1 MTSAYILIVAIL
13 TLGGLIAALGDRLG
27 TKVGKARL
35 RLWNLRP
42 KDTAIVV
49 TVLTGTLIAGS
60 TLGILFT
67 FSKSLREGLFRLDE
81 ILEQL
86 RTAQADL
93 KQVSQEKQEVAEE
106 FRTAQELQN
115 IAQQSLESI
124 NENFEKAKTRL
135 KSVSDQAIKLRQD
148 IQILLK
154 ERKELLESKTRLD
167 KQITQLYE
175 QVRTRD
181 EELKKGQKKIS
192 DQNRILQQRQTRLQE
207 LENLF
212 QILEDRQNQLRTE
225 IEQRDSKIAKLDK
238 AINQKD
244 FDLKSREYQ
253 LNELEYQLIYLEKAV
268 QELEGHYENYQEL
281 RGSEIAIFRGQVLAL
296 GAVRVVSPNAVF
308 QVVDELLRRANE
320 SAIEKIGSSNV
331 KPSEEVVKITRAQ
344 VQQLNQQLKENQD
357 FVVRIV
363 SAGNYVEG
371 EKEVRVFA
379 DVVVNQKIFNQE
391 ETIARVSIDTP
402 DITED
407 SIEKRIDI
415 LLVATQFRARRAG
428 VVGNIQIEGGRLKTL
443 VNFIEEISAREEGL
457 DEIKAVA
464 AEETY
469 TIGPLKIRLIGI
481 KDNKIIVGT

>member
-1 MTSAYILIVAIL
+1 MTSAYILIAAIL
-13 TLGGLIAALGDRLG
+13 ILGGLIAALGDRLG

-93 KQVSQEKQEVAEE
+93 EKVSREKQDVAQE

-115 IAQQSLESI
+115 LAQRRLKSI
-124 NENFEKAKTRL
+124 NENFEDAKAQL
-135 KSVSDQAIKLRQD
+135 KSVSDQATKLKKD
-148 IQILLK
+148 IQTLLK

-167 KQITQLYE
+167 KQITQLHE
-175 QVRTRD
+175 QVRARD
-181 EELKKGQKKIS
+181 EELKKGQEKIAV
-192 DQNRILQQRQTRLQE
+192 QNRILQQRQTHLQE
-207 LENLF
+207 LETRL
-212 QILEDRQNQLRTE
+212 QSLEKQQNQLQTE
-225 IEQRDSKIAKLDK
+225 IEQRDSRIAELDK

-244 FDLKSREYQ
+244 FALKNRESQ
-253 LNELEYQLIYLEKAV
+253 LNKLESHLKTAV
-268 QELEGHYENYQEL
+268 QVLEQYYQTYQEL
-281 RGSEIAIFRGQVLAL
+281 RERQIAIVRGQVLAL
-296 GAVRVVSPNAVF
+296 GAVRIVSPNAVL

-320 SAIEKIGSSNV
+320 SAIEAVGSNDV
-331 KPSEEVVKITRAQ
+331 KPSERVVKITKAQ
-344 VQQLNQQLKENQD
+344 VQQLTQQLKEDQN
-357 FVVRIV
+357 FVVRII

-379 DVVVNQKIFNQE
+379 DIVVNQKIFNQE
-391 ETIARVSIDTP
+391 ETIARVSIDTS
-402 DITED
+402 DITEEN
-407 SIEKRIDI
+407 IQQRIDI
-415 LLVATQFRARRAG
+415 LLAATQFRARRAG
-428 VVGNIQIEGGRLKTL
+428 VVGNIQVEDGRLKTI
-443 VNFIEEISAREEGL
+443 VNFIEEISTREEGL
-457 DEIKAVA
+457 DEIKAIA

-469 TIGPLKIRLIGI
+469 TIGPLKIRLIGT
-481 KDNKIIVGT
+481 KDGEILLGT

>member
-93 KQVSQEKQEVAEE
+93 GKVSREKQDVAKELQ
-106 FRTAQELQN
+106 TAQELQN
-115 IAQQSLESI
+115 LAQQRLKSI
-124 NENFEKAKTRL
+124 NENFEKAKARL

-148 IQILLK
+148 IQTLLK

-175 QVRTRD
+175 QVRARD
-181 EELKKGQKKIS
+181 EELKKGQEKIS

-212 QILEDRQNQLRTE
+212 QILENRQSQLKTE
-225 IEQRDSKIAKLDK
+225 IEQRDKKIAKLDK

-244 FDLKSREYQ
+244 FDLKSRETQ
-253 LNELEYQLIYLEKAV
+253 LNDLEYQLIYLKKEV
-268 QELEGHYENYQEL
+268 QILEQHYQTYQEL
-281 RGSEIAIFRGQVLAL
+281 RGRQIAIVRGQVLAL

-320 SAIEKIGSSNV
+320 SAIEAIGNSNV
-331 KPSEEVVKITRAQ
+331 KQSGEVVKITRAQ

-402 DITED
+402 DITEE
-407 SIEKRIDI
+407 SIQKRIDI

-428 VVGNIQIEGGRLKTL
+428 VVGNIQVEDGRLKTI
-443 VNFIEEISAREEGL
+443 VNFIEEISARKEGL

-481 KDNKIIVGT
+481 KDDEIIVGT

>member
-93 KQVSQEKQEVAEE
+93 EKVSREKQDVAKELE
-106 FRTAQELQN
+106 TAQELQN
-115 IAQQSLESI
+115 IAQQRLKSI
-124 NENFEKAKTRL
+124 DENFEKAKARL
-135 KSVSDQAIKLRQD
+135 KSVSDQAIKLRED
-148 IQILLK
+148 IQTLLK

-175 QVRTRD
+175 QVRARD
-181 EELKKGQKKIS
+181 EELKKGQEKIS

-212 QILEDRQNQLRTE
+212 QILENRQSQLKTE
-225 IEQRDSKIAKLDK
+225 IEQRDRKIAKLDK

-244 FDLKSREYQ
+244 FALKSRESQ
-253 LNELEYQLIYLEKAV
+253 LNELEYQLIYLKKEV
-268 QELEGHYENYQEL
+268 QILEQYYQTYQEL
-281 RGSEIAIFRGQVLAL
+281 RGRQIAIVRGQVLAL

-320 SAIEKIGSSNV
+320 SAIEAIGSSNV
-331 KPSEEVVKITRAQ
+331 KPSGEVVKITRAQ

-402 DITED
+402 DITEE
-407 SIEKRIDI
+407 SIQKRIDI

-428 VVGNIQIEGGRLKTL
+428 VVGNIQVEDGRLKTI
-443 VNFIEEISAREEGL
+443 VNFIEEISARKEGL

-481 KDNKIIVGT
+481 KDDEIIVGT

>member
-1 MTSAYILIVAIL
+1 MTSAYILIAAIL
-13 TLGGLIAALGDRLG
+13 ILGGLIAALGDRLG

-93 KQVSQEKQEVAEE
+93 EKVSREKQDVAQE

-115 IAQQSLESI
+115 LAQRRLKSI
-124 NENFEKAKTRL
+124 NENFEDAKAQL
-135 KSVSDQAIKLRQD
+135 KSVSDQATKLKKD
-148 IQILLK
+148 IQTLLK

-167 KQITQLYE
+167 KQITQLHQ
-175 QVRTRD
+175 QVRARD
-181 EELKKGQKKIS
+181 EELKKGQEKIAV
-192 DQNRILQQRQTRLQE
+192 QNRILQQRQTHLQE
-207 LENLF
+207 LETRF
-212 QILEDRQNQLRTE
+212 QSLENQQNQLQTE
-225 IEQRDSKIAKLDK
+225 IEQRDSRIAELDK

-244 FDLKSREYQ
+244 FALKNRESQ
-253 LNELEYQLIYLEKAV
+253 LNKLESHLKTAV
-268 QELEGHYENYQEL
+268 QVLEQYYQTYQEL
-281 RGSEIAIFRGQVLAL
+281 RERQIAIVRGQVLAL
-296 GAVRVVSPNAVF
+296 GAVRIVSPNAVL

-320 SAIEKIGSSNV
+320 SAIEAVGSNDV
-331 KPSEEVVKITRAQ
+331 KPSERVVKITKAQ
-344 VQQLNQQLKENQD
+344 VQQLTQQLKEDQN
-357 FVVRIV
+357 FVVRII

-379 DVVVNQKIFNQE
+379 DIVVNQKIFNQE
-391 ETIARVSIDTP
+391 ETIARVSIDTS
-402 DITED
+402 DITEEN
-407 SIEKRIDI
+407 IQQRIDI
-415 LLVATQFRARRAG
+415 LLAATQFRARRAG
-428 VVGNIQIEGGRLKTL
+428 VVGNIQVEDGRLKTI
-443 VNFIEEISAREEGL
+443 VNFIEEISTREEGL
-457 DEIKAVA
+457 DEIKAIA

-469 TIGPLKIRLIGI
+469 TIGPLKIRLIGT
-481 KDNKIIVGT
+481 KDGEILLGT

>member
-1 MTSAYILIVAIL
+1 MTSAYILIAAIL
-13 TLGGLIAALGDRLG
+13 ILGGLIAALGDRLG

-86 RTAQADL
+86 RTAQSDL
-93 KQVSQEKQEVAEE
+93 EKVSREKQDVAQE

-115 IAQQSLESI
+115 IAQRRLQSI
-124 NENFEKAKTRL
+124 NENFKDAKAKL
-135 KSVSDQAIKLRQD
+135 KSVSDQAKKLKKD
-148 IQILLK
+148 IQTLLK

-167 KQITQLYE
+167 KQITQLHE
-175 QVRTRD
+175 QVRARD
-181 EELKKGQKKIS
+181 EELKKGQKKIAV
-192 DQNRILQQRQTRLQE
+192 QNRILQQRQTHLQE
-207 LENLF
+207 LETRF
-212 QILEDRQNQLRTE
+212 KSLENRQNQLQTE

-238 AINQKD
+238 TINQKD
-244 FDLKSREYQ
+244 FALRNRESQ
-253 LNELEYQLIYLEKAV
+253 LNKLESQLTFLKRAV
-268 QELEGHYENYQEL
+268 QVLEQYYQTYQEL
-281 RGSEIAIFRGQVLAL
+281 RGRQIAIVRGQVLAL
-296 GAVRVVSPNAVF
+296 GAVRIVSPNAVL

-320 SAIEKIGSSNV
+320 SAIEAVGSNDV
-331 KPSEEVVKITRAQ
+331 KPSERVVKITKAQ
-344 VQQLNQQLKENQD
+344 VQQLTQQLKEDQN
-357 FVVRIV
+357 FVVRII

-379 DVVVNQKIFNQE
+379 DIVVNQKIFNQE
-391 ETIARVSIDTP
+391 ETIARVSIDTS
-402 DITED
+402 DITEEN
-407 SIEKRIDI
+407 IQQRIDI
-415 LLVATQFRARRAG
+415 LLAATQFRARRAG
-428 VVGNIQIEGGRLKTL
+428 VVGNIQVEDGRLKTI

-457 DEIKAVA
+457 DEIKAIA

-469 TIGPLKIRLIGI
+469 TIGPLKIRLIGT
-481 KDNKIIVGT
+481 KDGEVILGT

>member
-13 TLGGLIAALGDRLG
+13 ILGGLIAALGDRLG

-81 ILEQL
+81 ILEQS

-93 KQVSQEKQEVAEE
+93 EKVSREKQDVAKDLQ
-106 FRTAQELQN
+106 TARELQN
-115 IAQQSLESI
+115 LAQRRLKSI
-124 NENFEKAKTRL
+124 NEKFEDANDQL
-135 KSVSDQAIKLRQD
+135 KLVSDQAIKLKKD
-148 IQILLK
+148 IQIILK

-167 KQITQLYE
+167 KQIAQLHE
-175 QVRTRD
+175 QVRARD
-181 EELKKGQKKIS
+181 EELKKGQEKIAI
-192 DQNRILQQRQTRLQE
+192 QNQILQERQTHLQE
-207 LENLF
+207 LETRL
-212 QILEDRQNQLRTE
+212 QSLENQQNKLQTE

-244 FDLKSREYQ
+244 AALKSRESQ
-253 LNELEYQLIYLEKAV
+253 LNELESQLTYLERAV
-268 QELEGHYENYQEL
+268 QVLEQHYQTYQEL
-281 RGSEIAIFRGQVLAL
+281 RERQIAIVRGQVLAL
-296 GAVRVVSPNAVF
+296 GAVRIVSPNAVL

-320 SAIEKIGSSNV
+320 SAIEAVGSRDV
-331 KPSEEVVKITRAQ
+331 QPPERVVKITKAQ
-344 VQQLNQQLKENQD
+344 VQQLTQQLKEDQN
-357 FVVRIV
+357 FVVRII

-379 DVVVNQKIFNQE
+379 DIVVNQKIFNQE
-391 ETIARVSIDTP
+391 ETIARVSIDTSNM
-402 DITED
+402 TEE
-407 SIEKRIDI
+407 SIQQRIDI
-415 LLVATQFRARRAG
+415 LLGVTQFRARRAG
-428 VVGNIQIEGGRLKTL
+428 VVGNIQIEDGRLKTI
-443 VNFIEEISAREEGL
+443 VNFIEEISARKEGL
-457 DEIKAVA
+457 DEVKAIA

-481 KDNKIIVGT
+481 KDGEILLST

>member
-1 MTSAYILIVAIL
+1 MTSAYILIAAIL
-13 TLGGLIAALGDRLG
+13 ILGGLIAALGDRLG

-93 KQVSQEKQEVAEE
+93 EKVSREKQDVAQE

-115 IAQQSLESI
+115 LAQRRLKSI
-124 NENFEKAKTRL
+124 NENFEDAKAQL
-135 KSVSDQAIKLRQD
+135 KSVSDQATKLKKD
-148 IQILLK
+148 IQTLLK

-167 KQITQLYE
+167 KQITQLHQ
-175 QVRTRD
+175 QVRARD
-181 EELKKGQKKIS
+181 EELKKGQEKIAV
-192 DQNRILQQRQTRLQE
+192 QNRILQQRQTHLQE
-207 LENLF
+207 LETRL
-212 QILEDRQNQLRTE
+212 QSLEKQQNQLQTE
-225 IEQRDSKIAKLDK
+225 IEQRDSRIAELDK

-244 FDLKSREYQ
+244 FALKNRESQ
-253 LNELEYQLIYLEKAV
+253 LNKLESHLKTAV
-268 QELEGHYENYQEL
+268 QVLEQYYQTYQEL
-281 RGSEIAIFRGQVLAL
+281 RERQIAIVRGQVLAL
-296 GAVRVVSPNAVF
+296 GAVRIVSPNAVL

-320 SAIEKIGSSNV
+320 SAIEAVGSNDV
-331 KPSEEVVKITRAQ
+331 KPSERVVKITKAQ
-344 VQQLNQQLKENQD
+344 VQQLTQQLKEDQN
-357 FVVRIV
+357 FVVRII

-379 DVVVNQKIFNQE
+379 DIVVNQKIFNQE
-391 ETIARVSIDTP
+391 ETIARVSIDTS
-402 DITED
+402 DITEEN
-407 SIEKRIDI
+407 IQQRIDI
-415 LLVATQFRARRAG
+415 LLAATQFRARRAG
-428 VVGNIQIEGGRLKTL
+428 VVGNIQVEDGRLKTI
-443 VNFIEEISAREEGL
+443 VNFIEEISTREEGL
-457 DEIKAVA
+457 DEIKAIA

-469 TIGPLKIRLIGI
+469 TIGPLKIRLIGT
-481 KDNKIIVGT
+481 KDGEILLGT